1 MKKLLLIA
9 ALLCVLCS
17 CGSEKSSH
25 HECVDLGLSVKWAT
39 CNVGASSPGE
49 YGDLFTFGEIAG
61 GEAMANWGGDW
72 RMPNES
78 EIRELTDN
86 CTWTWTTQ
94 DGHNGYKVTGPSGE
108 SIFLPAAGA
117 DRYDG
122 YESEGRGQSGSY
134 WSSTGKKYMS
144 INVYT
149 LDFSEGSSPS
159 VRLGSNDSF
168 STGKDYRYSLRPV
181 MDLFE

>member
-72 RMPNES
+72 RMPNGS
-78 EIRELTDN
+78 EIQELIDN

-108 SIFLPAAGA
+108 SIFLPAAG
-117 DRYDG
+117 YIIG
-122 YESEGRGQSGSY
+122 KESEGTGRSGNY
-134 WSSTGKKYMS
+134 WSSTGKMYTS
-144 INVYT
+144 INVNT
-149 LDFSEGSSPS
+149 LNFWEGSSPS
-159 VRLGSNDSF
+159 VRLGSTGSF